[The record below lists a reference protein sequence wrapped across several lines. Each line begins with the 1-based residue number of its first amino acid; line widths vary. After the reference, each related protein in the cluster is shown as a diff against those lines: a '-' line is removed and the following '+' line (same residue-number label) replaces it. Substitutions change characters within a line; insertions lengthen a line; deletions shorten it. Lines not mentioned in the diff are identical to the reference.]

1 MQSRRKKAALHSS
14 PVKGEAGRGMVC
26 ATSVTLAERLA
37 SSTPSPPNPPLEGE
51 GFNTSR
57 RAVLSGLA
65 VAAGALAC
73 NGLGATLASA
83 AVSAASPAPHLG
95 RLKQSVCRW
104 PYNHTPLPVFCRR
117 AKQIGLAAID
127 LLQMDEWS
135 VAQDAGLVVSMGYPS
150 RREKFIETGFN
161 DPANHALL
169 IKELEIALPL
179 AARAHVPNVIAMFGN
194 RNPQID
200 ASTAVANCVSG
211 LAKIAPLAAELGVTI
226 CVELLNSK
234 VDHAGYQ
241 GDRTA
246 FGVAVMQGVNSAHV
260 KLLYDIYHMQIM
272 EGDVIRTIRDN
283 IQWIGHFHTG
293 GVPGRHEIND
303 NQELNYHAIAA
314 AIADLNYKG
323 YVAHEFVATRADPFV
338 SLAEAFRVCK
348 V

>member
-1 MQSRRKKAALHSS
+1 MLGG
-14 PVKGEAGRGMVC
+14 V
-26 ATSVTLAERLA
+26 
-37 SSTPSPPNPPLEGE
+37 
-51 GFNTSR
+51 
-57 RAVLSGLA
+57 A

-73 NGLGATLASA
+73 NGLGVALASPVVA
-83 AVSAASPAPHLG
+83 AARPAPTAG

-104 PYNHTPLPVFCRR
+104 PYKQFPLPELCRR

-127 LLQMDEWS
+127 LLQADEWS
-135 VAQDAGLVVSMGYPS
+135 VARDAGLVVSMGYPG

-179 AARAHVPNVIAMFGN
+179 AARARVPNVIAMFGN

-200 ASTAVANCVSG
+200 ASAALANCVDG
-211 LAKIAPLAAELGVTI
+211 LSKIAPLAAELGVTI

-241 GDRTA
+241 GDHTA
-246 FGVAVMQGVNSAHV
+246 FGVAVMRGVNSAHV

-272 EGDVIRTIRDN
+272 EGDIIRTIRDN

-303 NQELNYHAIAA
+303 SQELNYHAIAA
-314 AIADLNYKG
+314 AIADLNYTG
-323 YVAHEFVATRADPFV
+323 YIAHEFEPTRADPLA
-338 SLAEAFRVCK
+338 SLVEAFGVCT